1 MEISSPSS
9 GHEPEVITVSGK
21 ISVNQFGLTDA
32 HNHVWIEKVDRALNQ
47 GPILNQKDGIST
59 ELIDY
64 RLAGGSA
71 IVDCQPGGCGRNGNR
86 LRELSSGSGVMLMA
100 STGYHLRKYYPP
112 DYWLFQASEK
122 EAARYFYDELTIG
135 LSETRQKGQPVL
147 AGLIKIA
154 CEDSLEK
161 SPLQLMQ
168 AAVEASLKSGCAIL
182 VHTEKGASAERIAL
196 ALQDFGLP
204 PGKLVLC
211 HMDKRPDFALHQTLA
226 QEGILLEYDTF
237 FRPQYNPEEG
247 VWPLLESMLRD
258 GLEGQIALA
267 ADMAEKNMWRR
278 LGGGPGLTGL
288 SDQVLPKLK
297 KVGFSTEAIAK
308 LSGGNIIQRLA
319 RSSKN
324 QSNPER

>member
-1 MEISSPSS
+1 M
-9 GHEPEVITVSGK
+9 VITVSGDK
-21 ISVNQFGLTDA
+21 SVNQFGFTDA
-32 HNHVWIEKVDRALNQ
+32 HNHVWIEKVDKAINQ
-47 GPILNQKDGIST
+47 GPVLDQNGGILT

-100 STGYHLRKYYPP
+100 STGYHLHKYYPP
-112 DYWLFQASEK
+112 DYWLFRTSEEK
-122 EAARYFYDELTIG
+122 AARYFYDELTLG
-135 LSETRQKGQPVL
+135 LSEIRQAGQPVL

-161 SPLQLMQ
+161 SPLQLME
-168 AAVEASLKSGCAIL
+168 AAVEASLRSGCAIL
-182 VHTEKGASAERIAL
+182 VHTEKGADAERIARS
-196 ALQDFGLP
+196 LQTFGLL

-211 HMDKRPDFALHQTLA
+211 HMDKRPDFGLHQALA

-247 VWPLLESMLRD
+247 VWPLLESMLSR
-258 GLEGQIALA
+258 GLEGQIAIA
-267 ADMAEKNMWRR
+267 GDMADESMWRR
-278 LGGGPGLTGL
+278 LGGYPGLTGL
-288 SDQVLPKLK
+288 SNQVLPRLIRMG
-297 KVGFSTEAIAK
+297 VNAEAIGK
-308 LSGGNIIQRLA
+308 VSGGNIVHRLA